1 MAELQIKPGT
11 KLKVA
16 FDTAVGQKTEFN
28 MMATFEGVIDEAYFL
43 ISAPMLAGK
52 PLILDENQKFLLQYT
67 LGENT
72 FMLAGYPESVE
83 KAGIRTYWKMR
94 QVAEHRTF
102 FKRRDE
108 RFKVSMRLRYLRDE
122 APEDDWKE
130 AMTID
135 VSAGGLAM
143 YLNDYPDVGEA
154 LQVQMPVVRVGGE
167 RCELPVQLGIVCWM
181 RQAPKGSLYR
191 NVCGVQFRYSDELE
205 REAMKEYMEH
215 VRAKYK
221 ISGPMA
227 LFSKKKEN
235 AGQQPQREPAPVQEQ
250 GTEQESAQA
259 EELTRGTSVQTEPSA
274 GTTSMQAEASERAA
288 HLSGSAKR
296 RFSRSVHKI
305 AIRN

>member
-16 FDTAVGQKTEFN
+16 FDTAVGHQTDFN
-28 MMATFEGVIDEAYFL
+28 MMATFKGAIDEAYFL

-52 PLILDENQKFLLQYT
+52 PLILDENQKLLFQYT
-67 LGENT
+67 EGGNT

-83 KAGIRTYWKMR
+83 KAGIRTLWKMR

-122 APEDDWKE
+122 APEDQQEE

-154 LQVQMPVVRVGGE
+154 LQVKLPAVRVDDQ
-167 RCELPVQLGIVCWM
+167 RYELPVQLGVVCWL
-181 RQAPKGSLYR
+181 RQAPKGSLFR
-191 NVCGVQFRYSDELE
+191 NACGIQFRYVDELE

-221 ISGPMA
+221 I
-227 LFSKKKEN
+227 
-235 AGQQPQREPAPVQEQ
+235 
-250 GTEQESAQA
+250 
-259 EELTRGTSVQTEPSA
+259 
-274 GTTSMQAEASERAA
+274 
-288 HLSGSAKR
+288 
-296 RFSRSVHKI
+296 
-305 AIRN
+305 